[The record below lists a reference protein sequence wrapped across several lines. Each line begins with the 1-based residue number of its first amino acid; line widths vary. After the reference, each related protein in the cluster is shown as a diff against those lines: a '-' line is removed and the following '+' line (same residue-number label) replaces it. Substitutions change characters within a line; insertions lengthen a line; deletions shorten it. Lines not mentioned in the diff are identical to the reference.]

1 MTISAMGRK
10 LIRDVGLPEDIRQDL
25 KTFRRDVNLLAN
37 QRRELTKQYPNKWVA
52 FYNGK
57 VELMADTLND
67 LLIMVDREEIP
78 RDKTI
83 TQYLGT
89 KKITMV
95 L

>member
-1 MTISAMGRK
+1 MAISAMGRK
-10 LIRDVGLPEDIRQDL
+10 FIRDVGSPEEIHQSLR
-25 KTFRRDVNLLAN
+25 TFRRDVDLLAN
-37 QRRELTKQYPNKWVA
+37 QRRDLTRKYPNRWVA

-57 VELMADTLND
+57 VELMADTLDD
-67 LLIMVDREEIP
+67 LLIMVDKEGIP
-78 RDKTI
+78 RDKAI